1 MTTGLSR
8 LDCRK
13 ALHHLSDLLEDRLDV
28 DVKGQVYDHM
38 IRCKTCRM
46 ALDSAR
52 ETLATYFTSDG
63 DSERHSRTSRN

>member
-1 MTTGLSR
+1 MATGVSR

-28 DVKGQVYDHM
+28 EAKGQVYDHM

-46 ALDSAR
+46 ALDLAK
-52 ETLATYFTSDG
+52 ETLATYFTPDA
-63 DSERHSRTSRN
+63 DPERLSRTSLN